1 MSHRHLPA
9 STSTLR
15 VDIRGAEILDED
27 ESTETSDIY
36 LPKHTEFIS
45 HIALD
50 IGGSL
55 AKVVYFT
62 RAADHNS
69 SRENLSKRSGGSLN
83 QSLPRK
89 PVSTEELSTRERPSR
104 AAVDQSCP
112 SSSSSHSTSSSDPE
126 PPNLPNS
133 RPHSSARSSV
143 SQPNGILNPTV
154 VREEV
159 YNSRARSLD
168 PGNHCNTSND
178 PIDQDPLQ
186 RSSQLNQKLAS
197 LSTLNL
203 QDPFRDPKHRLSR
216 SSSISSIPGGRL
228 NFIKFETGS
237 IESECITFISNLIQL
252 SAESNRVPISTMKRG
267 VKIILTGGGA
277 YMYADLIK
285 NALGGDVEVLSE
297 DEMDCLITGLNFIT
311 EIPNEVFWFSD
322 QLVQEI
328 IHNNPSDPAS
338 EQENLLTNP
347 HKTLGPIQPSSS
359 SSSSHPTFDQDRSP
373 GIEQF
378 PRPSPNPPQ
387 YSVLFDSNPSPQ
399 FPCMLVNIGSG
410 VSIIKVTNFG
420 KFERISG
427 TSLGGGT
434 LWGLLSL
441 LTEAKSFDEMLD
453 LSIKGDN
460 SKVDML
466 VGDIYGQDYGK
477 IGLKSST
484 IASSFGKVFKKKSS
498 PSTQSRNLSGVEDPP
513 KVEFK
518 PEDISKSLLY
528 AISNNIGQIAH
539 LNAEQH
545 GLDRIY
551 FGGCFIRGHAAT
563 VSTLSYAIRFWSKG
577 TKRAFFLRHEGYL
590 GSIGAWLKNIGH
602 EIDQASPPPPPPNP
616 S

>member
-1 MSHRHLPA
+1 MSPRHLPA

-15 VDIRGAEILDED
+15 VDIRGAEIVDEA
-27 ESTETSDIY
+27 EGTETSDIY

-62 RAADHNS
+62 RAAGPRDS
-69 SRENLSKRSGGSLN
+69 PPRRPAAEQSR
-83 QSLPRK
+83 PRN
-89 PVSTEELSTRERPSR
+89 TERPRPGEQPSR
-104 AAVDQSCP
+104 SQSAD
-112 SSSSSHSTSSSDPE
+112 SASDPE
-126 PPNLPNS
+126 PPPT

-143 SQPNGILNPTV
+143 SQPNGILIPTA
-154 VREEV
+154 VRDEL
-159 YNSRARSLD
+159 YASSRPTSSDPQPPADPPSSSLD
-168 PGNHCNTSND
+168 
-178 PIDQDPLQ
+178 DPL
-186 RSSQLNQKLAS
+186 RNTNTA
-197 LSTLNL
+197 TH
-203 QDPFRDPKHRLSR
+203 DRLS
-216 SSSISSIPGGRL
+216 SSASISAIPGGRL
-228 NFIKFETGS
+228 NFIKFETGA
-237 IESECITFISNLIQL
+237 IESECITFIDNLIQL
-252 SAESNRVPISTMKRG
+252 SAESNRVPIATMKRA

-328 IHNNPSDPAS
+328 IHNTPADPAND
-338 EQENLLTNP
+338 NLLTKP
-347 HKTLGPIQPSSS
+347 ASTHEQP
-359 SSSSHPTFDQDRSP
+359 DQA
-373 GIEQF
+373 IEQF

-387 YSVLFDSNPSPQ
+387 YSLLFDSNPTPQ

-410 VSIIKVTNFG
+410 VSIIKVTHFG

-453 LSIKGDN
+453 LSLKGDN

-484 IASSFGKVFKKKSS
+484 IASSFGKVFKKKKKNAPPNEQGQP
-498 PSTQSRNLSGVEDPP
+498 PS
-513 KVEFK
+513 KAEFR

-539 LNAEQH
+539 LNAEKH

-577 TKRAFFLRHEGYL
+577 SKRAFFLRHEGYL

-602 EIDQASPPPPPPNP
+602 EIDAASNPPSPIPKPA
-616 S
+616 

>member
-15 VDIRGAEILDED
+15 VDTRGAEILDED
-27 ESTETSDIY
+27 ESVETSDIY

-62 RAADHNS
+62 RAADHKS
-69 SRENLSKRSGGSLN
+69 SREAHPKAIPSTGSL
-83 QSLPRK
+83 SRK
-89 PVSTEELSTRERPSR
+89 QVSAEELASSERP
-104 AAVDQSCP
+104 CP
-112 SSSSSHSTSSSDPE
+112 SSSSQSNSSNDTE
-126 PPNLPNS
+126 PSNLSNS
-133 RPHSSARSSV
+133 AAPRSSARSSV
-143 SQPNGILNPTV
+143 SQPNGILHPTL

-159 YNSRARSLD
+159 YNSRAARSPDQNHQHHQSTTNSD
-168 PGNHCNTSND
+168 PSSNHRTED
-178 PIDQDPLQ
+178 DVEY
-186 RSSQLNQKLAS
+186 SQLTNRLAS
-197 LSTLNL
+197 LGNGISSST
-203 QDPFRDPKHRLSR
+203 PKNSFFPNPKDRLSR

-228 NFIKFETGS
+228 NFIKFETDR

-252 SAESNRVPISTMKRG
+252 SAESNRVPISTMKRA

-285 NALGGDVEVLSE
+285 SALGGDVEVLSE

-328 IHNNPSDPAS
+328 IHNNPADDPSQQQERLATTTTNNNNNNNKMIHSS
-338 EQENLLTNP
+338 E
-347 HKTLGPIQPSSS
+347 PSSAIGMPDPETVME
-359 SSSSHPTFDQDRSP
+359 H
-373 GIEQF
+373 EF

-484 IASSFGKVFKKKSS
+484 IASSFGKVFKKKSAV
-498 PSTQSRNLSGVEDPP
+498 NHDNPP
-513 KVEFK
+513 TKVEFK

-528 AISNNIGQIAH
+528 AISNNIGQIAYM
-539 LNAEQH
+539 NAEKH

-590 GSIGAWLKNIGH
+590 GSIGAWLKNIDH
-602 EIDQASPPPPPPNP
+602 ATP
-616 S
+616 SNNHLS

>member
-1 MSHRHLPA
+1 MSGRHLPA
-9 STSTLR
+9 LTSTLR

-27 ESTETSDIY
+27 ESNETSDIY

-62 RAADHNS
+62 RAADINS
-69 SRENLSKRSGGSLN
+69 SRESHAKGPAASR
-83 QSLPRK
+83 PRK
-89 PVSTEELSTRERPSR
+89 TSSSREGLKNGDCPGHQPSR
-104 AAVDQSCP
+104 
-112 SSSSSHSTSSSDPE
+112 SSSSQSSSSSDPE
-126 PPNLPNS
+126 PTNS
-133 RPHSSARSSV
+133 SDPRPHSSARSSF

-154 VREEV
+154 VQEEL
-159 YNSRARSLD
+159 YNSR
-168 PGNHCNTSND
+168 
-178 PIDQDPLQ
+178 
-186 RSSQLNQKLAS
+186 SSINP
-197 LSTLNL
+197 
-203 QDPFRDPKHRLSR
+203 QDPFRNPKGHLSR
-216 SSSISSIPGGRL
+216 SSSISLIPGGRL
-228 NFIKFETGS
+228 NFIKFETS
-237 IESECITFISNLIQL
+237 CIESECITFISNLIQL

-311 EIPNEVFWFSD
+311 EIPNKVFWFSD

-328 IHNNPSDPAS
+328 IHNNPADSIQ
-338 EQENLLTNP
+338 QERLLTNNSTKP
-347 HKTLGPIQPSSS
+347 HGPIQPSTSS
-359 SSSSHPTFDQDRSP
+359 TPDPSLDQDP
-373 GIEQF
+373 LANIEQF
-378 PRPSPNPPQ
+378 PRPSPSPPQ
-387 YSVLFDSNPSPQ
+387 YSVLFESNPSPQ

-420 KFERISG
+420 KFERTSG

-441 LTEAKSFDEMLD
+441 LTEAKRFDEMLD

-484 IASSFGKVFKKKSS
+484 IASSFGKDFKKKSAS
-498 PSTQSRNLSGVEDPP
+498 SSSTTTILNDSGIQNHH

-539 LNAEQH
+539 LNAEKH

-551 FGGCFIRGHAAT
+551 LGGCFIRGHAAT
-563 VSTLSYAIRFWSKG
+563 VSTLSYAIRFWSQG
-577 TKRAFFLRHEGYL
+577 TKRAFF
-590 GSIGAWLKNIGH
+590 
-602 EIDQASPPPPPPNP
+602 
-616 S
+616 

>member
-1 MSHRHLPA
+1 MSDRHLPA

-27 ESTETSDIY
+27 ESNETSDIY

-62 RAADHNS
+62 RAADLSS
-69 SRENLSKRSGGSLN
+69 SRESHAKGPAG
-83 QSLPRK
+83 SLPRK
-89 PVSTEELSTRERPSR
+89 PSSREGLKTGESPVHQPSR
-104 AAVDQSCP
+104 SP
-112 SSSSSHSTSSSDPE
+112 SSQSTSSSDPE
-126 PPNLPNS
+126 PSNLSNS

-154 VREEV
+154 VREEL
-159 YNSRARSLD
+159 YNSRSRSLD
-168 PGNHCNTSND
+168 PGQPTCNPSVPTNPETDDGTRQLTS
-178 PIDQDPLQ
+178 
-186 RSSQLNQKLAS
+186 KLAS
-197 LSTLNL
+197 LSSINL
-203 QDPFRDPKHRLSR
+203 QDPFRNPKDRLSR

-228 NFIKFETGS
+228 NFIKFETGC

-328 IHNNPSDPAS
+328 IHNNPADPS
-338 EQENLLTNP
+338 QQERLLTNNSTKP
-347 HKTLGPIQPSSS
+347 HGPIQPSTSTTPDPS
-359 SSSSHPTFDQDRSP
+359 LDEDPSAN
-373 GIEQF
+373 IEQF

-387 YSVLFDSNPSPQ
+387 YSVLFESNPSPQ

-484 IASSFGKVFKKKSS
+484 IASSFGKVFKKKSAS
-498 PSTQSRNLSGVEDPP
+498 SATTTTTTTSTTASNDSDLQNH
-513 KVEFK
+513 KVGFK

-528 AISNNIGQIAH
+528 AISNNIGQIASVR
-539 LNAEQH
+539 L
-545 GLDRIY
+545 LI
-551 FGGCFIRGHAAT
+551 
-563 VSTLSYAIRFWSKG
+563 TL
-577 TKRAFFLRHEGYL
+577 
-590 GSIGAWLKNIGH
+590 
-602 EIDQASPPPPPPNP
+602 
-616 S
+616 

>member
-1 MSHRHLPA
+1 MSGRHLPA
-9 STSTLR
+9 LTSTLR

-27 ESTETSDIY
+27 ESNETSDIY

-62 RAADHNS
+62 RAADINS
-69 SRENLSKRSGGSLN
+69 SRESHAKG
-83 QSLPRK
+83 PAAT
-89 PVSTEELSTRERPSR
+89 PAVHHPPSQ
-104 AAVDQSCP
+104 APQAIP
-112 SSSSSHSTSSSDPE
+112 EPTNSSDP
-126 PPNLPNS
+126 
-133 RPHSSARSSV
+133 RPHSSARSSF

-154 VREEV
+154 VQEEL
-159 YNSRARSLD
+159 YNSRSRSLD
-168 PGNHCNTSND
+168 PGQQTMAFSRRLSN
-178 PIDQDPLQ
+178 
-186 RSSQLNQKLAS
+186 SLAS
-197 LSTLNL
+197 SHPLAVSTHKTRFGTLRAIS
-203 QDPFRDPKHRLSR
+203 RDHL
-216 SSSISSIPGGRL
+216 SISLIPGGRL
-228 NFIKFETGS
+228 NFIKFETS
-237 IESECITFISNLIQL
+237 CIESECITFISNLIQL

-311 EIPNEVFWFSD
+311 EIPNKVFWFSD

-328 IHNNPSDPAS
+328 IHNNPADSIQ
-338 EQENLLTNP
+338 QERLLTNNSTKP
-347 HKTLGPIQPSSS
+347 HGPIQPSTSS
-359 SSSSHPTFDQDRSP
+359 TPDPSLDQDP
-373 GIEQF
+373 LANIEQF
-378 PRPSPNPPQ
+378 PRPSPSPPQ
-387 YSVLFDSNPSPQ
+387 YSVLFESNPSPQ

-420 KFERISG
+420 KFERTSG

-441 LTEAKSFDEMLD
+441 LTEAKRFDEMLD

-484 IASSFGKVFKKKSS
+484 IASSFGKDFKKKSAS
-498 PSTQSRNLSGVEDPP
+498 SSSTTTILNDSGIQNHH

-539 LNAEQH
+539 LNAEKH

-551 FGGCFIRGHAAT
+551 LGGCFIR
-563 VSTLSYAIRFWSKG
+563 
-577 TKRAFFLRHEGYL
+577 GYL

-602 EIDQASPPPPPPNP
+602 KIDQASSSPSSSSPSSSSANP
-616 S
+616 SHS

>member
-1 MSHRHLPA
+1 MSPRHLPA

-15 VDIRGAEILDED
+15 VDIRGAEIVDEA
-27 ESTETSDIY
+27 EGTETSDIY

-50 IGGSL
+50 
-55 AKVVYFT
+55 
-62 RAADHNS
+62 
-69 SRENLSKRSGGSLN
+69 
-83 QSLPRK
+83 
-89 PVSTEELSTRERPSR
+89 
-104 AAVDQSCP
+104 
-112 SSSSSHSTSSSDPE
+112 
-126 PPNLPNS
+126 
-133 RPHSSARSSV
+133 
-143 SQPNGILNPTV
+143 PNGILIPTV
-154 VREEV
+154 VRDEL
-159 YNSRARSLD
+159 YASSRPTSSDPQPPADPPSSSLD
-168 PGNHCNTSND
+168 
-178 PIDQDPLQ
+178 DPL
-186 RSSQLNQKLAS
+186 RNTNTA
-197 LSTLNL
+197 TH
-203 QDPFRDPKHRLSR
+203 DRLS
-216 SSSISSIPGGRL
+216 SSASISAIPGGRL
-228 NFIKFETGS
+228 NFIKFETGA
-237 IESECITFISNLIQL
+237 IESECITFIDNLIQL
-252 SAESNRVPISTMKRG
+252 SAESNRVPIATMKRA

-328 IHNNPSDPAS
+328 IHNTPADPAND
-338 EQENLLTNP
+338 NLLTKP
-347 HKTLGPIQPSSS
+347 ASTHEQP
-359 SSSSHPTFDQDRSP
+359 DQA
-373 GIEQF
+373 IEQF

-387 YSVLFDSNPSPQ
+387 YSLLFDSNPTPQ

-410 VSIIKVTNFG
+410 VSIIKVTHFG

-453 LSIKGDN
+453 LSLKGDN

-484 IASSFGKVFKKKSS
+484 IASSFGKGQP
-498 PSTQSRNLSGVEDPP
+498 PS
-513 KVEFK
+513 KAEFR

-539 LNAEQH
+539 LNAEKH

-577 TKRAFFLRHEGYL
+577 SKRAFFLRHEGYL

-602 EIDQASPPPPPPNP
+602 EIDAASNPPSPIPKPA
-616 S
+616 